1 LNLDKCSFP
10 QPVLTEQKPTAYP
23 FAADEVPLSPRYT
36 GNRYFFQSITE
47 KAVNSRNSLVDFS
60 ALRCHNRQNPRPTDL
75 REELDPLA
83 AKKFVLVLGTRNKK
97 KRRELEYLLS
107 PYQQVELKSLDEF
120 PDAIEVEET
129 GTTFAENAAL
139 KATQQATHLGQFVLG
154 EDSGLSVA
162 ALDGRP
168 GVYSARYAGENAND
182 ETNKIKLIEELNGVP
197 LAKRLAWYTCH
208 MTLSDP
214 QGNVLI
220 DCESQCRGRI
230 LDAER
235 GDAGFGYDPLFEIPE
250 YGLTFAELGDEV
262 KSVLSHRAKA
272 NRFFVPQL
280 LSLVASL

>member
-1 LNLDKCSFP
+1 M
-10 QPVLTEQKPTAYP
+10 
-23 FAADEVPLSPRYT
+23 
-36 GNRYFFQSITE
+36 
-47 KAVNSRNSLVDFS
+47 
-60 ALRCHNRQNPRPTDL
+60 
-75 REELDPLA
+75 
-83 AKKFVLVLGTRNKK
+83 LVLGTRNKK

-107 PYQQVELKSLDEF
+107 PYQQIELKTLDEF

-139 KATQQATHLGQFVLG
+139 KATQQALKLGQYVLG

-168 GVYSARYAGENAND
+168 GVYSARYSGENATD
-182 ETNKIKLIEELNGVP
+182 DSNKLKMIEELQNVP
-197 LAKRLAWYTCH
+197 AEKRGAWYTCH

-220 DCESQCRGRI
+220 DCESQCHGRI
-230 LDAER
+230 LNEER
-235 GDAGFGYDPLFEIPE
+235 GVAGFGYDPLFEIPE

-272 NRFFVPQL
+272 NRIFIPKL
-280 LSLVASL
+280 LSLVASR